1 MSREMTVLVS
11 LVGLHLLW
19 VLAPLVP
26 AILIYKLFPATSV
39 AVSGPLANLTVRA
52 SGAFAAYLIV
62 FAATFPLIK
71 NMESTFSGFQRSIW
85 TIKAQ
90 IQMLDR
96 NGVELNSFD
105 NFSRVNVYTEPKPF
119 SVNGNIVRMKIA
131 EGDGEFPLLVVQAPS
146 FGGKTIAVDRGTPS
160 FRFDNYNKTIEFV
173 EPIKIQEI
181 APTGFGV
188 GAAISGINR

>member
-1 MSREMTVLVS
+1 MSREMTVVMS

-39 AVSGPLANLTVRA
+39 AVNGPLAGLTVRA
-52 SGAFAAYLIV
+52 SGAFAGYLIV

-71 NMESTFSGFQRSIW
+71 NMENTFSGFQRSIW

-90 IQMLDR
+90 IQMLDK
-96 NGVELNSFD
+96 NGVELTSID

-146 FGGKTIAVDRGTPS
+146 FGGKAIVVDRSTRS
-160 FRFDNYNKTIEFV
+160 FRFDNYNKTIELID
-173 EPIKIQEI
+173 PIKIQEI
-181 APTGFGV
+181 APAGFGV
-188 GAAISGINR
+188 GATISGINR

>member
-1 MSREMTVLVS
+1 MSREMTVVMS

-39 AVSGPLANLTVRA
+39 AVNGPLAGLTVRA
-52 SGAFAAYLIV
+52 SGAFAGYLIV

-71 NMESTFSGFQRSIW
+71 NMENTFSGFQRSIW

-90 IQMLDR
+90 IQMLDK
-96 NGVELNSFD
+96 NGVELTSID

-146 FGGKTIAVDRGTPS
+146 FGGKAIVVDRSTRS
-160 FRFDNYNKTIEFV
+160 FRFDNYNKTIELID
-173 EPIKIQEI
+173 PIS
-181 APTGFGV
+181 TV
-188 GAAISGINR
+188 RLT

>member
-1 MSREMTVLVS
+1 MSREMTVVMS

-39 AVSGPLANLTVRA
+39 VVNGPLAGLTVRA
-52 SGAFAAYLIV
+52 SGAFAGYLIV

-71 NMESTFSGFQRSIW
+71 NMENTFSGFQRSIW

-90 IQMLDR
+90 IQMLDK
-96 NGVELNSFD
+96 NGVELTSID

-146 FGGKTIAVDRGTPS
+146 FGGKAIVVDRSTRS
-160 FRFDNYNKTIEFV
+160 FRFDNYNKTIELID
-173 EPIKIQEI
+173 PIKIQEI
-181 APTGFGV
+181 APAGVGV
-188 GAAISGINR
+188 GATSSGINR

>member
-1 MSREMTVLVS
+1 MSREMTVVMS

-39 AVSGPLANLTVRA
+39 AVNGPLAGLTVRA
-52 SGAFAAYLIV
+52 SGAFAGYLIV

-71 NMESTFSGFQRSIW
+71 NMENTFSGFQRSIW

-90 IQMLDR
+90 IQMLDK
-96 NGVELNSFD
+96 NGVELTSID

-131 EGDGEFPLLVVQAPS
+131 EGDGEFPLLAVQAPS
-146 FGGKTIAVDRGTPS
+146 FGGKAIVVDRSTRS
-160 FRFDNYNKTIEFV
+160 FRFDNYNKTIELID
-173 EPIKIQEI
+173 PIKIQEI
-181 APTGFGV
+181 APAGFGV
-188 GAAISGINR
+188 SATISGINR

>member
-1 MSREMTVLVS
+1 MSREMTVVMS

-39 AVSGPLANLTVRA
+39 AVNGPLAGLTVLA
-52 SGAFAAYLIV
+52 SGAFAGYLIV

-71 NMESTFSGFQRSIW
+71 NMENTFSGFQRSIW

-90 IQMLDR
+90 IQMLDK
-96 NGVELNSFD
+96 NGVELTSID

-146 FGGKTIAVDRGTPS
+146 FGGKAIVVDRSTRS
-160 FRFDNYNKTIEFV
+160 FRFDNYNKTIELID
-173 EPIKIQEI
+173 PIKIQEI
-181 APTGFGV
+181 APAGFGV
-188 GAAISGINR
+188 GATISGINR